1 MEKFLNRE
9 IRIFYKYLIKG
20 IVLITIPFFLGNLI
34 LFKIKILYNKQL
46 IIKRFKLE
54 DNKNKLMLINKNLK
68 IFQEMY
74 SLNSNY
80 NLEEYV
86 MNLVDI
92 KIEYLEKGFNKIKIN
107 KKNLYFPSI
116 FEIRKNSLEEE
127 RIISLSF
134 FNKISF

>member
-1 MEKFLNRE
+1 M
-9 IRIFYKYLIKG
+9 
-20 IVLITIPFFLGNLI
+20 
-34 LFKIKILYNKQL
+34 
-46 IIKRFKLE
+46 E

-68 IFQEMY
+68 ILQEMY

-127 RIISLSF
+127 ALLVYHFLIKLASELKNKEINFKNEKLSKFINKHGTWNSYKNVIINKTELAFIEEYVSF
-134 FNKISF
+134 R